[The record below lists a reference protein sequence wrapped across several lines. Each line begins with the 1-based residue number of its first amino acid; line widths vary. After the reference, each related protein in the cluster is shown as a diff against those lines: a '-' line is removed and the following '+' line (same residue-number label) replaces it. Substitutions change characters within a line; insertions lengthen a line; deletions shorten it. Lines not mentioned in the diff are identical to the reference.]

1 MPSKGSK
8 ERGGRKTTL
17 AQMPPSGENHALP
30 CLPLPCDCFS
40 ANTVKPCGAPAF
52 AICAA
57 TSLVDVHSSRI
68 RSDCP
73 IFDVRNLE
81 SNESDSISDTF
92 RPPLFAKE

>member
-17 AQMPPSGENHALP
+17 PQMPPSGETHALP
-30 CLPLPCDCFS
+30 RLPLPFVCFS
-40 ANTVKPCGAPAF
+40 ANTVKPCGAPEF

-57 TSLVDVHSSRI
+57 MSLVDVHSSRI

-73 IFDVRNLE
+73 IFEVRNLE
-81 SNESDSISDTF
+81 SNESDLISGTF
-92 RPPLFAKE
+92 CQPLFAKE